1 MRLNPLPLFKPP
13 VAIDG
18 YLYSLLLLLG
28 VASLLGEYD
37 FAILNLAL
45 PQIQNSFQLPD
56 DEMGTMSGLIRFGI
70 VPAFLLAMLADRWGR
85 KPLLMITILGFTLC
99 TVATAFTQT
108 VEQFIVVQFL
118 TRTFL
123 GAETALAIVL
133 LIEEVPAT
141 ARGWALGI
149 LTAMIAVGQGLASVI
164 YAAVEQLPLGWRGA
178 YLVGLL
184 PLLLL
189 IYARR
194 GIRETKA
201 FAPPKSTESPF
212 APLLEVF
219 NQQRTAFLLLVVAL
233 LLTYTAAIAGFTFTS
248 HSLQRDH
255 NYSPGEVSSLFIAGG
270 LFILLANLLGGQLSD
285 RYGRRVVLICGLV
298 LGNLS
303 ILGFYQCS
311 GLVVPLLWT
320 LIYIGYALVDLM
332 FAAYAAELFATSRR
346 ATASGLR
353 ATLIALGGGIG
364 LLIES
369 YFYPVFNSHSQVL
382 SLMLILTIPVPFLV
396 YWKFP
401 ETSQKPLD
409 EPLQEAPQE
418 PIDPPLSSPSKSGPS

>member
-1 MRLNPLPLFKPP
+1 MRLNPVSLFKPP

-18 YLYSLLLLLG
+18 YVYSLLLLLG
-28 VASLLGEYD
+28 IASLLGEYD

-45 PQIQNSFQLPD
+45 PQIQDSFQLPD
-56 DEMGTMSGLIRFGI
+56 KEMGTMSGLIRFGI
-70 VPAFLLAMLADRWGR
+70 VPAFLVAMLADRWGR
-85 KPLLMITILGFTLC
+85 KPMLMITILGFTVC
-99 TVATAFTQT
+99 TVATAFTKN
-108 VEQFIVVQFL
+108 VEQFIAAQFL

-123 GAETALAIVL
+123 GAETALAFVL
-133 LIEEVPAT
+133 IIEEVPAV

-149 LTAMIAVGQGLASVI
+149 LTAMIALGQGLASVI
-164 YAAVEQLPLGWRGA
+164 YAGVEQLPLGWRGA
-178 YLVGLL
+178 YLVGLI

-201 FAPPKSTESPF
+201 FTPPAAKSSGNAFT
-212 APLLEVF
+212 PLLEVF
-219 NQQRTAFLLLVVAL
+219 NQQRSAFLLLVVAL

-255 NYSPGEVSSLFIAGG
+255 GYSPGQVSSLFIFGG
-270 LFILLANLLGGQLSD
+270 LFVLLANLLGGKLSD
-285 RYGRRVVLICGLV
+285 RFGRRVILITGLV
-298 LGNLS
+298 IGNLA
-303 ILGFYQCS
+303 ILGFYQLS
-311 GLVVPLLWT
+311 GLVIPVLWT
-320 LIYIGYALVDLM
+320 LIYIGYAMVDLM
-332 FAAYAAELFATSRR
+332 FAAYAAELFLSSRR

-369 YFYPVFNSHSQVL
+369 YFYPVFNSHGQIL

-396 YWKFP
+396 FWKFP
-401 ETSQKPLD
+401 ETSQKPL
-409 EPLQEAPQE
+409 ESISAKETP
-418 PIDPPLSSPSKSGPS
+418 